1 MAVNPKELMKM
12 IEQGQQG
19 PAADQPTPPPSEQG
33 SMTAPMASPMS
44 TPEPQ
49 KGEQEQ
55 ARLNVMMALDML
67 QQALGIFGM
76 ESDEGKTLEKV
87 VTDITRRFGERESG
101 LRELM
106 PTEILNLIQNLPQA
120 GGATPGQ
127 REALQAP
134 AAGTTAPPL
143 PI

>member
-12 IEQGQQG
+12 IEASQPGAG
-19 PAADQPTPPPSEQG
+19 ADQPTPPPSEQG
-33 SMTAPMASPMS
+33 ADTSPMASPMS
-44 TPEPQ
+44 TPEPK
-49 KGEQEQ
+49 KGDQEQ
-55 ARLNVMMALDML
+55 ARLNIMMALDML
-67 QQALGIFGM
+67 QQALGIFGVD
-76 ESDEGKTLEKV
+76 SQEGKTLERV
-87 VTDITRRFGERESG
+87 ITDITRRFGERESST
-101 LRELM
+101 RELM

-143 PI
+143 PV

>member
-12 IEQGQQG
+12 IEASQPGAG
-19 PAADQPTPPPSEQG
+19 ADQPTPPSSEQG
-33 SMTAPMASPMS
+33 ADTSPMASPMS
-44 TPEPQ
+44 TPEPK
-49 KGEQEQ
+49 KGDQEQ
-55 ARLNVMMALDML
+55 ARLNIMMALDML

-76 ESDEGKTLEKV
+76 DSQEGKTMERV
-87 VTDITRRFGERESG
+87 IIDITRRFGERESST
-101 LRELM
+101 RELM

-143 PI
+143 PV